1 MTYFPSH
8 SYEQMY
14 QAIRRMWRFGQKE
27 SVEVHLITTPGGENV
42 LANLQRK
49 SAQAEQMFG
58 HLVAEMTNALTIH
71 RAEFEKEMETPKW
84 LQ

>member
-1 MTYFPSH
+1 
-8 SYEQMY
+8 MY

-27 SVEVHLITTPGGENV
+27 AVEVHLITTPGGENV

-58 HLVAEMTNALTIH
+58 HLVAEMNNALTIN
-71 RAEFEKEMETPKW
+71 RAQFEKEIEVPSW
-84 LQ
+84 LR